1 MKTFFTSDN
10 HFGHF
15 KIIEHCNRP
24 FSSLEEMEE
33 KMVERWNGVVTNN
46 DRVYCL
52 GDFGFKNTISAAK
65 HFSRLKGK
73 KILISGNHDNNKIK
87 ALRWERVHYD
97 APMISLGGMQIV
109 LNHYSMR
116 TWNKSHRGSYH
127 LFGHSH
133 GKIST
138 YFRSFDIGVDCWGF
152 SPVELEQVKQ
162 FFQQIESVEH
172 KFDFEQRKW
181 MPVENS
187 GNIEI

>member
-1 MKTFFTSDN
+1 M
-10 HFGHF
+10 
-15 KIIEHCNRP
+15 
-24 FSSLEEMEE
+24 
-33 KMVERWNGVVTNN
+33 
-46 DRVYCL
+46 
-52 GDFGFKNTISAAK
+52 
-65 HFSRLKGK
+65 
-73 KILISGNHDNNKIK
+73 
-87 ALRWERVHYD
+87 HYD